1 MSGNMNQR
9 PFLLLIMKIMRVM
22 LWCCIAS
29 LLLVGGGIWYSV
41 TKVQAR
47 AYEQFTN
54 ADIGL
59 FSFIAGLIVI
69 SGLLLV
75 GVHRMIRRHA

>member
-1 MSGNMNQR
+1 MSDDFNRR
-9 PFLLLIMKIMRVM
+9 PFLLLIMKVMRVM

-29 LLLVGGGIWYSV
+29 LLVVGGGIWYSV

-47 AYEQFTN
+47 PYEQFTN

-75 GVHRMIRRHA
+75 GVHRMIRRHT

>member
-1 MSGNMNQR
+1 MSDDFNRR
-9 PFLLLIMKIMRVM
+9 PFLLLIMKVMRVM

-29 LLLVGGGIWYSV
+29 LLVVGGGIWYSV

-47 AYEQFTN
+47 PYEQFTN

-75 GVHRMIRRHA
+75 GVHQMIRRHV

>member
-1 MSGNMNQR
+1 MSGDFNRR

-41 TKVQAR
+41 TKIQTR
-47 AYEQFTN
+47 PYEQFTN

-59 FSFIAGLIVI
+59 FSFIACLVVI
-69 SGLLLV
+69 SGLLLA

>member
-1 MSGNMNQR
+1 MNQR

-47 AYEQFTN
+47 SYEQFTN

-75 GVHRMIRRHA
+75 GVHGMIRRHA

>member
-1 MSGNMNQR
+1 MSGDFNQR
-9 PFLLLIMKIMRVM
+9 PFLLLIMKVMRVM

-41 TKVQAR
+41 TIVQAR
-47 AYEQFTN
+47 PYEQFTN
-54 ADIGL
+54 TDMGL
-59 FSFIAGLIVI
+59 FSFIAGLVLI
-69 SGLLLV
+69 SCLLLV